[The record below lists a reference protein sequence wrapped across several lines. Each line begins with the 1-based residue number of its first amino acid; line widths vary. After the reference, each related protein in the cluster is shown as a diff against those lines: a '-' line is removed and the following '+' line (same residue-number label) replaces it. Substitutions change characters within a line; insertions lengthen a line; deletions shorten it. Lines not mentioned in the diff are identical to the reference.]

1 MEFSVEKINE
11 SGLIL
16 PLNVKIK
23 GVQKFWHSSLKIIYK
38 MFILHLVCVVT
49 IWFGCYFPMTV
60 IFTCKNKLE
69 DIVKIWVYDCL
80 LSLKFII

>member
-23 GVQKFWHSSLKIIYK
+23 GVQKF
-38 MFILHLVCVVT
+38 
-49 IWFGCYFPMTV
+49 
-60 IFTCKNKLE
+60 
-69 DIVKIWVYDCL
+69 
-80 LSLKFII
+80 